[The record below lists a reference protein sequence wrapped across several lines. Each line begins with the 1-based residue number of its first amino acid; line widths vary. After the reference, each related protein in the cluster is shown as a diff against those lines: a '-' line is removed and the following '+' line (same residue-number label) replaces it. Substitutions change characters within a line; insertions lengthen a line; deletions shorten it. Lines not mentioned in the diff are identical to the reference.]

1 VPPQDFPFS
10 AVGILFLAG
19 CTGALIGPRHVL
31 TAAHCINA
39 TSLEED
45 VYAARQALCKCAA
58 MAGDQEAA
66 RVTGV
71 NVTHVAL
78 AAQPSAVCKAACNL
92 WLCSMRSVRRR
103 SACQKAQN
111 YRG

>member
-1 VPPQDFPFS
+1 VRGRVHGASALMKLPGACRSQEFPFS

-45 VYAARQALCKCAA
+45 VYAARQALWGCAA
-58 MAGDQEAA
+58 RQEA
-66 RVTGV
+66 
-71 NVTHVAL
+71 
-78 AAQPSAVCKAACNL
+78 
-92 WLCSMRSVRRR
+92 RRQR
-103 SACQKAQN
+103 A
-111 YRG
+111 